1 MPPKQRITKDMIL
14 NTALDITRENGF
26 ESVNARNIAD
36 GLNCST
42 RPIFSCYKNMV
53 ELKEDFLEFAY
64 SFYVSHTKNRRST
77 VDERLVFPI
86 SYIDFA
92 KNESELFKL
101 LFISD
106 ITLKMKTPSDFY
118 KEQDNIK
125 NAENFAAAI
134 GIPVESAKKIFLD
147 LFLYSHGIAVL
158 TAESKIY
165 LDDNHIETMI
175 ENMLSSLIE
184 HERKILNDK

>member
-14 NTALDITRENGF
+14 NTALDITREHGF
-26 ESVNARNIAD
+26 EAVNARSIAD

-42 RPIFSCYKNMV
+42 RPIFSCYKNMD
-53 ELKEDFLEFAY
+53 ELKKDFLEFAY
-64 SFYVSHTKNRRST
+64 IFYVSYTKKHRST
-77 VDERLVFPI
+77 ADERLVFPI

-92 KNESELFKL
+92 KNESELFKI

-106 ITLKMKTPSDFY
+106 ITLKMKTPADFY
-118 KEQDNIK
+118 LEQDNIK
-125 NAENFAAAI
+125 NAERFAAAI

-158 TAESKIY
+158 TAERKIS
-165 LDDNHIETMI
+165 LNDNHIKAMI
-175 ENMLSSLIE
+175 ENMLSALTE
-184 HERKILNDK
+184 HERKIYNDK